1 LSGDAR
7 LPGFTEDNITTKPS
21 SAQIIE
27 TNNGLG
33 ATTAIAL
40 SFSDRYGDTIGSGD
54 SQITSVGGIATD
66 PRLTGQSGYI
76 FEDRSV
82 LIGFSYWYYVAAV
95 DNESAV
101 QYDFDN
107 YVQDQTSSQQII
119 ARTINGLESFY
130 TMNANGTDGRWHG
143 QYPYRGLT
151 VGPQVPGQDVIPTTV
166 VRNEVASG
174 VAEFENLIT
183 VAPNPFVFQ
192 AQWDLATK
200 SQSVKFFNMP
210 VPARVTIFDA
220 AGLMVKQF
228 AVPDESKTTTV
239 GGVTDWDLKNQSNVP
254 VASGLY
260 IAVVEAEIGGESFA
274 KTLKLYI
281 RR

>member
-1 LSGDAR
+1 
-7 LPGFTEDNITTKPS
+7 
-21 SAQIIE
+21 
-27 TNNGLG
+27 
-33 ATTAIAL
+33 
-40 SFSDRYGDTIGSGD
+40 
-54 SQITSVGGIATD
+54 
-66 PRLTGQSGYI
+66 
-76 FEDRSV
+76 
-82 LIGFSYWYYVAAV
+82 
-95 DNESAV
+95 
-101 QYDFDN
+101 
-107 YVQDQTSSQQII
+107 
-119 ARTINGLESFY
+119 
-130 TMNANGTDGRWHG
+130 M
-143 QYPYRGLT
+143 
-151 VGPQVPGQDVIPTTV
+151 
-166 VRNEVASG
+166 
-174 VAEFENLIT
+174 
-183 VAPNPFVFQ
+183 
-192 AQWDLATK
+192 ATK